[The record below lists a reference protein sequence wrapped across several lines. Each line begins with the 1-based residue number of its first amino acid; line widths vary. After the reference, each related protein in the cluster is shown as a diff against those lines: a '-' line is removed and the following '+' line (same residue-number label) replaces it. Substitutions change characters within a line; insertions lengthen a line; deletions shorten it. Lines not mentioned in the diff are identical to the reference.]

1 MSPAVDRTDERCLD
15 CEHARRPNG
24 VNKKADKTCVECGRE
39 IQLASKALNEA
50 GEYIGILGLISGEG
64 ELWIWEPKKS
74 EKRPS
79 NMEEGESSGQ
89 GTQATAADTT
99 YIPTMS
105 ENVQKTTTQV
115 RGDHTKWQCHKMVNE
130 PGHARCVATMS
141 MNVDTCTHCG
151 QRRGKNAVAL
161 AQNDDVL
168 GSLVD
173 FEADG
178 TEKWHYNLKV
188 NGVHN

>member
-1 MSPAVDRTDERCLD
+1 
-15 CEHARRPNG
+15 
-24 VNKKADKTCVECGRE
+24 
-39 IQLASKALNEA
+39 
-50 GEYIGILGLISGEG
+50 
-64 ELWIWEPKKS
+64 
-74 EKRPS
+74 
-79 NMEEGESSGQ
+79 
-89 GTQATAADTT
+89 
-99 YIPTMS
+99 
-105 ENVQKTTTQV
+105 
-115 RGDHTKWQCHKMVNE
+115 
-130 PGHARCVATMS
+130 MS
-141 MNVDTCTHCG
+141 MNADTCTHCG

>member
-1 MSPAVDRTDERCLD
+1 MCNSYLRITFHSHDHLHELMYISEHVFTLTSTHSSITQRTNIPTL
-15 CEHARRPNG
+15 HSLTLTTHPHPH
-24 VNKKADKTCVECGRE
+24 
-39 IQLASKALNEA
+39 LN
-50 GEYIGILGLISGEG
+50 S
-64 ELWIWEPKKS
+64 
-74 EKRPS
+74 
-79 NMEEGESSGQ
+79 
-89 GTQATAADTT
+89 TT

-141 MNVDTCTHCG
+141 MNVNTCTHCG